1 MRLSKTGRELSH
13 SIGIC
18 FPFTYAVLRL
28 DMAHHLWCVR
38 LNGELHLAPIGTNP
52 QKVLDL
58 GTGTGIW
65 AIDFAD
71 MYPSAEV
78 IGVDLSPIQ
87 PRWVPPNLKFEV
99 DDVEK
104 EWLWAPDSFDF
115 IHSRAMIGSIRN
127 WQRYLEQAYK

>member
-1 MRLSKTGRELSH
+1 
-13 SIGIC
+13 
-18 FPFTYAVLRL
+18 
-28 DMAHHLWCVR
+28 MAHHLWCVR